1 MVGSTWYIFGYILEE
16 YHYRFN
22 GGIVCF
28 QGTADTSTILISMY
42 FILLLILKHVLMLL
56 DRDEIYK

>member
-1 MVGSTWYIFGYILEE
+1 MVG
-16 YHYRFN
+16 
-22 GGIVCF
+22 IVYF
-28 QGTADTSTILISMY
+28 LGTADISIILISMY